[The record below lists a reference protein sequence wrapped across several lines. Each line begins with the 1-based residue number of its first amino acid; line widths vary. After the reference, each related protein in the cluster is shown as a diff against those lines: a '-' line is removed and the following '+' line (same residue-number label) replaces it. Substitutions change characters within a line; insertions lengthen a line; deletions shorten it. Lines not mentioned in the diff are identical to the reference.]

1 MKIMEKVKRAYKQPM
16 CGIVCTEIETLLDQ
30 VSGQHSNIGQGGSFE
45 NAKQTLFTKRMKR
58 NILMKKRVVILCGI
72 IK

>member
-16 CGIVCTEIETLLDQ
+16 CGIVCTEIATLLDQ

-45 NAKQTLFTKRMKR
+45 NAKQTLFTEEDEEEYINEEKSSYTLW
-58 NILMKKRVVILCGI
+58 NN
-72 IK
+72 

>member
-1 MKIMEKVKRAYKQPM
+1 MKKVKRAYKQPK

-45 NAKQTLFTKRMKR
+45 NAKQALFTEEDEEE
-58 NILMKKRVVILCGI
+58 NINEDKSSYTLWNN
-72 IK
+72 

>member
-1 MKIMEKVKRAYKQPM
+1 MMEKVKRVYKQPT
-16 CGIVCTEIETLLDQ
+16 CGIVCTEIEALLDQ

-45 NAKQTLFTKRMKR
+45 NANKLYSLKRMKR
-58 NILMKKRVVILCGI
+58 KILMKIGVVILRGI